1 MLQYFSLKL
10 SDSRVSDQY
19 CNPESHATK
28 NHFKMPNNESGEF
41 LDKLLVPT
49 KTTPKDSCAHVPYL
63 KITYLDVGW

>member
-19 CNPESHATK
+19 CHPESHATK

-41 LDKLLVPT
+41 LDK
-49 KTTPKDSCAHVPYL
+49 
-63 KITYLDVGW
+63 